1 MFLHELQPGPASRS
15 YGVQVAK
22 LAGMPAPVLTH
33 ARHALAAL
41 ESRQAAD
48 DTQVDLFAEPAAADL
63 PTPSAVEAKLRDL
76 QPDTLTPRDALD
88 LLYSLKRLAD
98 QS

>member
-1 MFLHELQPGPASRS
+1 MA
-15 YGVQVAK
+15 
-22 LAGMPAPVLTH
+22 LAGMPAPVLSH

-41 ESRQAAD
+41 ESRQQAGD
-48 DTQVDLFAEPAAADL
+48 SQVDLFAQPASAET
-63 PTPSAVEAKLRDL
+63 PTPSAVEAQLREL

-98 QS
+98 KS